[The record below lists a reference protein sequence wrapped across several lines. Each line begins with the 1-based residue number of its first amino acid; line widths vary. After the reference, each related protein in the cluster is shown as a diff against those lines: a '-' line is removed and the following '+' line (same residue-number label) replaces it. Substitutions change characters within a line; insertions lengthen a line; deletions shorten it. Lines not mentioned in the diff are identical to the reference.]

1 MELIKINDTFFGTW
15 QRQGND
21 KNGNAI
27 YIVNIFEIYS
37 DDNVQNITYI
47 LASKAGRQLDKY
59 GNIKL
64 KCYKQDILPFMQ
76 RLVREN

>member
-1 MELIKINDTFFGTW
+1 MELLQLNNDFFGTY

-27 YIVNIFEIYS
+27 YIVNIFKRYS
-37 DDNVQNITYI
+37 NDNVQNITYI
-47 LASKAGRQLDKY
+47 LASKVGRNLDKY

-64 KCYKQDILPFMQ
+64 KCYKQDIVPFMQ
-76 RLVREN
+76 NLIKEY